1 MHRTKVDLEIKPIE
15 TKKDDIKQ
23 PRLAEAK
30 EMWIAPLGSS
40 VIICGK
46 SGSGK
51 STLLVNL
58 LTQERFYKGFF
69 KKTFIFSPT
78 ANGDDIQKQLGIP
91 KHRVFTDIDEAPEL
105 LEMILESQKKKLEDS
120 TADKVDQY
128 CIIFDD
134 IIGETK
140 FLNDRSFT
148 KCFYQVR
155 HVNCTTFICTQH
167 FYKVPKVC
175 RLQANFIHFFQ
186 GSQKEVDTIVEDY
199 APPLYSSREFAEIV
213 HDATKLPYS
222 FLTVNMKKGWDVR
235 FRKNLD
241 EIIHLEKLSAINSK
255 DTSFSTDGYEEKQ
268 NNDPDEPGDRAGK
281 GPDRRQPGF
290 RTTNPDRNFQER
302 NGPRRQ
308 HLRGERRT
316 RCTPSSC
323 SRMGPT
329 GSPIC

>member
-1 MHRTKVDLEIKPIE
+1 MKRNRSHLNLEIKPVE

-23 PRLAEAK
+23 PKLATAD

-91 KHRVFTDIDEAPEL
+91 KSRVFTDIDEEPEL
-105 LEMILESQKKKLEDS
+105 LERILESQKKKLENN

-213 HDATKLPYS
+213 HEATKLPYS

-241 EIIHLEKLSAINSK
+241 GIIGLEKLSALNSK
-255 DTSFSTDGYEEKQ
+255 DTNYIANGNEKEQNKSSFF
-268 NNDPDEPGDRAGK
+268 PGDRTGEGPPGRRAKQDPGATDRYFQAGNISDEQK
-281 GPDRRQPGF
+281 KTVYGGR
-290 RTTNPDRNFQER
+290 
-302 NGPRRQ
+302 
-308 HLRGERRT
+308 
-316 RCTPSSC
+316 
-323 SRMGPT
+323 
-329 GSPIC
+329 

>member
-167 FYKVPKVC
+167 FYQSTADSC
-175 RLQANFIHFFQ
+175 QAF
-186 GSQKEVDTIVEDY
+186 
-199 APPLYSSREFAEIV
+199 
-213 HDATKLPYS
+213 
-222 FLTVNMKKGWDVR
+222 
-235 FRKNLD
+235 
-241 EIIHLEKLSAINSK
+241 
-255 DTSFSTDGYEEKQ
+255 
-268 NNDPDEPGDRAGK
+268 
-281 GPDRRQPGF
+281 GF
-290 RTTNPDRNFQER
+290 
-302 NGPRRQ
+302 
-308 HLRGERRT
+308 
-316 RCTPSSC
+316 
-323 SRMGPT
+323 
-329 GSPIC
+329 